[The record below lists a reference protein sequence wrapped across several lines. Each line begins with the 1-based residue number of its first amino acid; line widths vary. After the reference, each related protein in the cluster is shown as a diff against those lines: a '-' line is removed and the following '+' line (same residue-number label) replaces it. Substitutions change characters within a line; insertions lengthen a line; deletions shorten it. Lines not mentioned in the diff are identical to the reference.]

1 MLILSFNM
9 ELYDLLEDWLWLNV
23 NKVIVWL
30 SWSHVEIRTEI
41 IGSDIYRV
49 VCVVYKLR
57 KLRNDPFKGKPY
69 WNFGKDI
76 DDLKRL

>member
-1 MLILSFNM
+1 M
-9 ELYDLLEDWLWLNV
+9 
-23 NKVIVWL
+23 WL

-41 IGSDIYRV
+41 IGSVIYRV

-57 KLRNDPFKGKPY
+57 KLRNDPFKEKPC
-69 WNFGKDI
+69 WNFGRDI

>member
-1 MLILSFNM
+1 M
-9 ELYDLLEDWLWLNV
+9 
-23 NKVIVWL
+23 WL

-57 KLRNDPFKGKPY
+57 KLRNDPFKGKPC
-69 WNFGKDI
+69 WHFGRDI

>member
-1 MLILSFNM
+1 M
-9 ELYDLLEDWLWLNV
+9 NV

-30 SWSHVEIRTEI
+30 SWSNVEIKTEI

-69 WNFGKDI
+69 
-76 DDLKRL
+76 

>member
-1 MLILSFNM
+1 M
-9 ELYDLLEDWLWLNV
+9 NV
-23 NKVIVWL
+23 NKVVMWL
-30 SWSHVEIRTEI
+30 SWSHVEIRTKI

-57 KLRNDPFKGKPY
+57 KLRNDPFKGKPCL
-69 WNFGKDI
+69 NFGRDI